1 MSSLWGASPVLDLSR
16 EMKTYSTKAKDI
28 ERQWWVVDAADKTLG
43 RVATEAANLLM
54 CKHKPIYAPY
64 IDTGDYV
71 VVINAGKV
79 RVTGKKPVQKVY
91 YRYTGYPGGLKSPT
105 FREVFERDPGRVIEL
120 AVKGMLP
127 HNRLGRAMI
136 KKLKVYA
143 GDEHPHQ
150 PQNPV
155 PSPWQSEGR
164 RMTKNRE
171 SEIVPKG
178 R

>member
-1 MSSLWGASPVLDLSR
+1 MLGLWEASPVPDLSE
-16 EMKTYSTKAKDI
+16 EMKTYSTRAKDI

-54 CKHKPIYAPY
+54 GKHKPIYAPY

-79 RVTGKKPVQKVY
+79 RVTGKKPEQKIY
-91 YRYTGYPGGLKSPT
+91 YRYSGYPGGLKSPT
-105 FREVFERDPGRVIEL
+105 FREVFEKDPGRVIEL

-136 KKLKVYA
+136 KKLKVYP

-171 SEIVPKG
+171 SGILPKE